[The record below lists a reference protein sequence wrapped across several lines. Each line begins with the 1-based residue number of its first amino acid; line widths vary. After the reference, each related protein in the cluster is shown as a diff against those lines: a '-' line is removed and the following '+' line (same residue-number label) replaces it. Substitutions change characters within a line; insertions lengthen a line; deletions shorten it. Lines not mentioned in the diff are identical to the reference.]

1 MNNYNVFRD
10 NYPIGFNGVEGED
23 EKEFS
28 FYVQGEPAQSHY
40 SRESALEEL
49 KDKTLREL
57 IADGT
62 IEIN

>member
-1 MNNYNVFRD
+1 M
-10 NYPIGFNGVEGED
+10 GFNGVEGQD

-28 FYVQGEPAQSHY
+28 FYVQGEPVQSHY